1 MTGQD
6 SLSASLSALTKAAGA
21 SIFTRPSGAHAFA
34 NQEAAEKKPVR
45 ESAVSSGISSGKK
58 WPAFSA

>member
-1 MTGQD
+1 MTVQD
-6 SLSASLSALTKAAGA
+6 LLSASLSALTKAAGA

-45 ESAVSSGISSGKK
+45 ESGRDAADKDMKRKGRL
-58 WPAFSA
+58 